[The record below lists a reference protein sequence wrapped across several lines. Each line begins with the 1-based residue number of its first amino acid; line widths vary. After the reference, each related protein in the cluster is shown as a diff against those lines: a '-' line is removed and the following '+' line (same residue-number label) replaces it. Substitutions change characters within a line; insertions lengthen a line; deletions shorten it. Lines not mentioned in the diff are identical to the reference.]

1 MAVKVLGLVDCFNS
15 PEFGP
20 MTKHRAIASTSFLG
34 RYAFIDFQL
43 SNFLNSNIPYIG
55 ILCQKHIRSLSRHVG
70 SGNSWINNTK
80 IGQFQILY
88 DEPNVSNPGYN
99 TDVADLFENKWFLNA
114 VKPDYVVIA
123 PPYMVYRA
131 DFQAL
136 LTDHI
141 NSGSRISLLYTHQ
154 KGLKKNFIGAKK
166 IYISDRGKVTRI
178 EINRGEMDEGDIS
191 MGTFIMDYPM
201 LESLLEYAQGTSS
214 FFSISDTLNHISPS
228 VLIKAVRHEGY
239 VRSFDSLSNY
249 LKSSLELLNEE
260 TYSTLFSEDWPI
272 YTKSY
277 DTAPVL
283 YKKGGSAT
291 NSYIANGSIIEGT
304 VINSILGRG
313 VRVKKGAVLKNAII
327 GSDASISENIHI
339 ENAIVDKE
347 AQVIHVKEVVGTA
360 DNPLYIAQGDI
371 V

>member
-1 MAVKVLGLVDCFNS
+1 M
-15 PEFGP
+15 FGS
-20 MTKHRAIASTSFLG
+20 I
-34 RYAFIDFQL
+34 
-43 SNFLNSNIPYIG
+43 
-55 ILCQKHIRSLSRHVG
+55 
-70 SGNSWINNTK
+70 
-80 IGQFQILY
+80 
-88 DEPNVSNPGYN
+88 
-99 TDVADLFENKWFLNA
+99 
-114 VKPDYVVIA
+114 
-123 PPYMVYRA
+123 
-131 DFQAL
+131 
-136 LTDHI
+136 
-141 NSGSRISLLYTHQ
+141 
-154 KGLKKNFIGAKK
+154 
-166 IYISDRGKVTRI
+166 
-178 EINRGEMDEGDIS
+178 
-191 MGTFIMDYPM
+191 
-201 LESLLEYAQGTSS
+201 
-214 FFSISDTLNHISPS
+214 FSISDTLNHISPS

>member
-1 MAVKVLGLVDCFNS
+1 MAIKVLGLVDCFDN

-20 MTKHRAIASTSFLG
+20 MTRHRAIASTSFLG
-34 RYAFIDFQL
+34 RYAFVDFQL

-70 SGNSWINNTK
+70 NGNSWINNTK

-88 DEPNVSNPGYN
+88 DEPNIANPGYN
-99 TDVADLFENKWFLNA
+99 TDVADLFENRWFLNGI
-114 VKPDYVVIA
+114 KPDYVVIA

-136 LTDHI
+136 LADHI
-141 NSGSRISLLYTHQ
+141 ASGSRISLLYSHQ
-154 KGLKKNFIGAKK
+154 KGLKKSFIGAKK
-166 IYISDRGKVTRI
+166 IYISERGKVTRI
-178 EINRGEMDEGDIS
+178 EPNRGETDEGDIS
-191 MGTFIMDYPM
+191 LATMIMDYPM
-201 LESLLEYAQGTSS
+201 LESLLEFAQGTSS
-214 FFSISDTLNHISPS
+214 FFSIGDTLNHLSPS
-228 VLIKAVRHEGY
+228 VLIRAVRHEGY
-239 VRSFDSLSNY
+239 VKSFDSLSNY
-249 LKSSLELLNEE
+249 LKYSLDLLNDE
-260 TYSTLFSEDWPI
+260 TYTSLFSENWPI

-277 DTAPVL
+277 DTAPAL
-283 YKKGGSAT
+283 YKKGGTAV
-291 NSYIANGSIIEGT
+291 NSYIANGSIIAGT

-313 VRVKKGAVLKNAII
+313 VRVHKGAVIKNAVI
-327 GSDASISENIHI
+327 GSDAVIEEGIHI

-347 AQVIHVKEVVGTA
+347 AQVLHVKEVVGTI

>member
-136 LTDHI
+136 LNDHI

-178 EINRGEMDEGDIS
+178 EINRGEMDEGDILAQDKLVITDDDTNS
-191 MGTFIMDYPM
+191 SLFSKMSDLALAMLRRDLDKIIRGEIKAIPQDHDKATYAYNLKKEDEYIDFGEQVRKVYDHIRGLLDDPGAYSILDDKVYKFHKVRYTDEVLTEPCTIYGLYDKALAIGAKDGTILVDIIQSEGKKAMD
-201 LESLLEYAQGTSS
+201 ARS
-214 FFSISDTLNHISPS
+214 FFNGLGKSLVGKKFARCPQ
-228 VLIKAVRHEGY
+228 EG
-239 VRSFDSLSNY
+239 
-249 LKSSLELLNEE
+249 
-260 TYSTLFSEDWPI
+260 
-272 YTKSY
+272 
-277 DTAPVL
+277 
-283 YKKGGSAT
+283 
-291 NSYIANGSIIEGT
+291 
-304 VINSILGRG
+304 
-313 VRVKKGAVLKNAII
+313 
-327 GSDASISENIHI
+327 
-339 ENAIVDKE
+339 
-347 AQVIHVKEVVGTA
+347 
-360 DNPLYIAQGDI
+360 
-371 V
+371 